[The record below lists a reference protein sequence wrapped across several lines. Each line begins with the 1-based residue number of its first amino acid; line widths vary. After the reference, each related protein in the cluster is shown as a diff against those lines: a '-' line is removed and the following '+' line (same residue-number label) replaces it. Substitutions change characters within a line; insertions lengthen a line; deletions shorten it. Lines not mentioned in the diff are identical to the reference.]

1 MCANCG
7 CGVPED
13 KHDDDRNILWSEI
26 EAAAAANDHSPQQA
40 LDNMAA
46 MSREKSGTSS

>member
-13 KHDDDRNILWSEI
+13 KHGDDRNIAWSEI
-26 EAAAAANDHSPQQA
+26 EAAAEANDASPTEAIQNMQRMAEQQ
-40 LDNMAA
+40 
-46 MSREKSGTSS
+46 G

>member
-7 CGVPED
+7 CQIPEE

-26 EAAAAANDHSPQQA
+26 VAAAEANDHSA
-40 LDNMAA
+40 KDAIANMQEMA
-46 MSREKSGTSS
+46 EKQGSTS